1 MTPKRVFITGASGC
15 IGHYLTEALIQ
26 NTQHELFILVRN
38 PSKLRFDYRARP
50 GVTLLEGDLR
60 QIEQHQDL
68 LATIDVAVLTAT
80 AWGGA
85 EESYDVNVRKTLA
98 LIQAL
103 DPDRVEQILYFSTES
118 ILDANNQLLPEAYEL
133 GTDYIRTKYL
143 CFKELESLA
152 IRDRI
157 TVLCPSLVFG
167 GDENKPYSHLTSG
180 ISEVMRWLWLIR
192 FFDIDASFHYVH
204 AYDIGQVVQQLVN
217 EPPREPIAPGSLR
230 KMILGNPSTTAN
242 RAVDEACQYFN
253 QRRVFTVPIR
263 VWLAEFLIRIFRI
276 QVGPWDRFCI
286 RYRHFVHQNPV
297 NPGTF
302 GLPIYGATFS
312 DLLKLSGMM
321 PKQRYKAGSGQQ
333 SCPEP
338 FKKMPGQGSG
348 AAPLKMIRADV
359 GQESGAG
366 VHQQLDDIV
375 KAFGTTVVGIGDF
388 TVAMALGKFAHHLHL
403 GPVESFGFQGQN
415 PPVVVRIH
423 GQDSVKFL
431 EVLGYKLAR
440 FAFHGDAL
448 FASGNAHAAIGGLAD
463 MVASRAR
470 RVAADLITQTRF
482 GNEVSHDIFRRGR
495 SADIAQTNEQNPIH
509 SCAPLL
515 AVQTINTNNQHKGGW

>member
-1 MTPKRVFITGASGC
+1 VTPKRVFITGASGC

-38 PSKLRFDYRARP
+38 PSKLRFDCCARP
-50 GVTLLEGDLR
+50 GVTVIQGDLR
-60 QIEQHQDL
+60 QIEQHNDL

-118 ILDANNQLLPEAYEL
+118 ILDADNQLLPEAYEL
-133 GTDYIRTKYL
+133 GSDYIRTKYL
-143 CFKELESLA
+143 CFKELGGLA
-152 IRDRI
+152 LSPKI

-167 GDENKPYSHLTSG
+167 GDENKPFSHLTSG
-180 ISEVMRWLWLIR
+180 IPEVMRWLWLIR
-192 FFDIDASFHYVH
+192 FFDVDASFHHVH

-217 EPPREPIAPGSLR
+217 EPPTDTIAPGNLR
-230 KMILGNPSTTAN
+230 KMILGNQSTTAN
-242 RAVDEACQYFN
+242 AALDEACQYFN

-297 NPGTF
+297 NPATF

-321 PKQRYKAGSGQQ
+321 PKKR
-333 SCPEP
+333 
-338 FKKMPGQGSG
+338 
-348 AAPLKMIRADV
+348 
-359 GQESGAG
+359 
-366 VHQQLDDIV
+366 
-375 KAFGTTVVGIGDF
+375 
-388 TVAMALGKFAHHLHL
+388 
-403 GPVESFGFQGQN
+403 
-415 PPVVVRIH
+415 
-423 GQDSVKFL
+423 
-431 EVLGYKLAR
+431 
-440 FAFHGDAL
+440 
-448 FASGNAHAAIGGLAD
+448 
-463 MVASRAR
+463 
-470 RVAADLITQTRF
+470 
-482 GNEVSHDIFRRGR
+482 
-495 SADIAQTNEQNPIH
+495 
-509 SCAPLL
+509 
-515 AVQTINTNNQHKGGW
+515 